1 MEKTIKNGSNMAA
14 KPNFPRFS
22 RLFET
27 LLLFF
32 TPSKVLDSS
41 RFIEGLNDEPPVIK
55 SKC

>member
-1 MEKTIKNGSNMAA
+1 MEKTIKNGSNMAV

-32 TPSKVLDSS
+32 KPILVMDSS
-41 RFIEGLNDEPPVIK
+41 RFIEGLYDEPPVIK